1 MSYTF
6 KLPNITAT
14 TAEGKLIQMQSFLYQ
29 TVEQLNWALNTIEAG
44 TASGY
49 VVYQTTTKGGSD
61 SAENKA
67 MSTFN
72 EIKSLIIKSADI
84 VNAYYDKINAK
95 LVGEYVA
102 ISDFGTYLQ
111 NTEAQIEATSET
123 ISQYYRNIQE
133 IITDLNTLENKLIE
147 VDAHIHSGFLYY
159 DDVGVPVYGLEVGQK
174 TEIDG
179 VEVFKKYARF
189 TSEKLSF
196 YDQNNYEVAYVSDK
210 RLHITHIEVIDK
222 DSTFTIGKLVDT
234 VLADGSVVTR

>member
-6 KLPNITAT
+6 KLPNLTAT

-29 TVEQLNWALNTIEAG
+29 TVEQLNWALNAIESG
-44 TASGY
+44 TASGN
-49 VVYQTTTKGGSD
+49 VANQTTTQGGSA

-67 MSTFN
+67 VSTFN

-84 VNAYYDKINAK
+84 VNAYYEKINAK

-102 ISDFGTYLQ
+102 ISDFGTYMQ

-123 ISQYYRNIQE
+123 ISQYYRHVQE

-159 DDVGVPVYGLEVGQK
+159 DDAGVPVYGLEVGQK

-196 YDQNNYEVAYVSDK
+196 YDQNDYEVAYVSDK

>member
-6 KLPNITAT
+6 KLPNITAA
-14 TAEGKLIQMQSFLYQ
+14 TAEGKLVQMQSFLYQ
-29 TVEQLNWALNTIEAG
+29 TVEQLNWALNTIESG
-44 TASGY
+44 TASGNL
-49 VVYQTTTKGGSD
+49 VYQNTKKTGGSSD
-61 SAENKA
+61 QEKA
-67 MSTFN
+67 VSTFN

-84 VNAYYDKINAK
+84 VNAYYEKINAK
-95 LVGEYVA
+95 LVGKYVA
-102 ISDFGTYLQ
+102 VSDFGTYLQ

-123 ISQYYRNIQE
+123 ISQYYRNVQE

-147 VDAHIHSGFLYY
+147 VNAHIHSGFLYY
-159 DDVGVPVYGLEVGQK
+159 DENSVPVYGLEVGQK

-210 RLHITHIEVIDK
+210 RLHITHIEVIEK